1 MIQTS
6 VIVKQ
11 FPRNL
16 NRASCRQF
24 LRNLKTELTDSYRPQ
39 MIFTFAG
46 VEQMTSEGV
55 DLLLRCV
62 AEIAHRDGELK
73 VAEASPQAALVL
85 ELTQMS
91 EVIESFDSVEEA
103 LGSCDGVGNVQLVL
117 ESVEVSAGQDA
128 A

>member
-6 VIVKQ
+6 VVIKQ
-11 FPRNL
+11 FPKSETRGQ
-16 NRASCRQF
+16 CRRF
-24 LRNLKTELTDSYRPQ
+24 LREFKAEFAEAYRPQ
-39 MIFTFAG
+39 LILDFSG
-46 VEQMTSEGV
+46 VENITSHGI

-62 AEIAHRDGELK
+62 MEIAERDGDLK
-73 VAEASPQAALVL
+73 LAGATDQTALVL

-103 LGSCDGVGNVQLVL
+103 LASWDVL
-117 ESVEVSAGQDA
+117 SAPVTIAKEQEPAESSQA